1 MTDEEIFAQISTFL
15 VSRRVS
21 FLLSIPSS
29 SLSFVFPQF
38 AGQDTV
44 SVTFSFLLL
53 HLAKNPSSQTKL
65 REELSSLSDSPSQE
79 EVEALPF
86 LTSTLARITKYL
98 SSCDEGLYDPF
109 EDERD
114 ASRRGD
120 GSRGDGEERNASS
133 CTVRSSALS
142 FLRPKEMLNFLYFL
156 FQMQNGEH
164 QHSERSLGRELDGVQ
179 VSSISSSRRFSSGS

>member
-29 SLSFVFPQF
+29 SLPFVFPQF

-86 LTSTLARITKYL
+86 LTACTNEALRLSPGLQSTYRVAT
-98 SSCDEGLYDPF
+98 
-109 EDERD
+109 RD
-114 ASRRGD
+114 CTIPLRTSVMRRG
-120 GSRGDGEERNASS
+120 GEM
-133 CTVRSSALS
+133 VREVMVKKGTLVHVP
-142 FLRPKEMLNFLYFL
+142 FVLRPSPFF
-156 FQMQNGEH
+156 
-164 QHSERSLGRELDGVQ
+164 V
-179 VSSISSSRRFSSGS
+179 RRRY